1 MKDRLE
7 FRFTVATGKV
17 EGKAA
22 KQIAKIA
29 EPYLKRIAEAL
40 VKVVEAEA
48 AEEDKNALH

>member
-17 EGKAA
+17 EGRAA
-22 KQIAKIA
+22 KQIAKVA

-40 VKVVEAEA
+40 VKVVEIEA
-48 AEEDKNALH
+48 AKDE